1 MKNDE
6 NYIYYVYY
14 LKDKMKEG
22 LINKGT
28 FSLMLISESSFN
40 NFKDRFENDDTFKN
54 KMVDLH
60 LIELRNFK
68 INKILKNN
76 I

>member
-1 MKNDE
+1 MKNDK

-14 LKDKMKEG
+14 LKDKMKEC

-54 KMVDLH
+54 KMIDLH
-60 LIELRNFK
+60 LIELRNIR